1 MSTSFPH
8 PIRTAL
14 FGAALLA
21 LSGCG
26 NKGPL
31 VMPQKP
37 VPVEA
42 APAAAPA
49 ATPPATTDPAAQAQP
64 VDGQQKPADA
74 TSTTPTDGNE

>member
-42 APAAAPA
+42 APAAA
-49 ATPPATTDPAAQAQP
+49 
-64 VDGQQKPADA
+64 
-74 TSTTPTDGNE
+74 